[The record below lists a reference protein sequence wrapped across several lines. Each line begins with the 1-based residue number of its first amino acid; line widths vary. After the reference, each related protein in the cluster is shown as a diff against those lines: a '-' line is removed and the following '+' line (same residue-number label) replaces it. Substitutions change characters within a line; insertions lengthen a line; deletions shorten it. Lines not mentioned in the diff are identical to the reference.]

1 MIAFEKLVKNGHF
14 VNFKT
19 ILCLFCTKHL
29 EKSIINSQNRQ
40 KDLIFKT
47 IKVFF
52 YKKLEIVE
60 NYACG

>member
-1 MIAFEKLVKNGHF
+1 MIAFEKFVKNGHF

-19 ILCLFCTKHL
+19 ILCLFCTKYL

-47 IKVFF
+47 IKSPHKSCNLSF
-52 YKKLEIVE
+52 YIV
-60 NYACG
+60 